1 MVMVLTQ
8 GFKKGAII
16 TGQGKRSVEER
27 YKTGMELKKIL
38 HSILR
43 SNILRI
49 RNSSTSGA
57 KNHIL
62 NGLIGHE
69 TAINSEGGILR
80 VIFFSYKEVFSEF
93 CH

>member
-1 MVMVLTQ
+1 
-8 GFKKGAII
+8 
-16 TGQGKRSVEER
+16 
-27 YKTGMELKKIL
+27 MELKNIL
-38 HSILR
+38 HGILR

-62 NGLIGHE
+62 NGPVGHE
-69 TAINSEGGILR
+69 TTINSEGGILR
-80 VIFFSYKEVFSEF
+80 VIFFSYKELFSEF